1 MIALISVSLL
11 IFSVIVAIFAL
22 VSFRKKGNA
31 IHTAKTNYR
40 AFFIMGI
47 FMVIIGVVLNIVS
60 LLLNYEY
67 TLGFPFII
75 IGVVYIAIG
84 LNNRDTWKKT

>member
-22 VSFRKKGNA
+22 ISFRKRGNA
-31 IHTAKTNYR
+31 IRTTKTNYR
-40 AFFIMGI
+40 TFFIMGI
-47 FMVIIGVVLNIVS
+47 FMVMIGVVLNIVS

>member
-11 IFSVIVAIFAL
+11 ILSVIVAIFAL
-22 VSFRKKGNA
+22 VSFRKRENA
-31 IHTAKTNYR
+31 NPTAKTNYR

-47 FMVIIGVVLNIVS
+47 FMVMIGVVLNIVL
-60 LLLNYEY
+60 LLLNYSY
-67 TLGFPFII
+67 TIGFPFLT

-84 LNNRDTWKKT
+84 LNNRDTWKKN